1 MRQYIKPTLF
11 ATMLLIA
18 VFAPRS
24 GALGQSN
31 GHFEWAKGFGTS
43 DPTKGKCHI
52 TGSVTD
58 SVGNLYIL
66 GQFRNDSEWG
76 TGWTAERLLPMAP
89 YGPWPNNNNIIIAKI
104 SPEGDMVWKKVIH
117 SNNGTSHDPLDI
129 KKVGDTAFAC
139 LVDILLPSEDNYTY
153 YLDTLIPDRSDYPV
167 SSLYFRNTLRTAF
180 IMFDFEGN
188 VLEQHFLFTTY
199 TDTAGND
206 IVKYYP
212 DDTIPWYSCHRFRSP
227 SFDIDAEG
235 NIYICRAS
243 MDWLND
249 SVNAQNGAIRGI
261 KFWVD
266 NRKVGECI
274 NESKPM
280 FWYPQIMKFSPH
292 FDTMLACRY
301 IVQKNNNIEY
311 ELICTQTKI
320 DKYGNIYFI
329 TKMEQSGSE
338 LKDTIIIDSIKNIFM
353 GHPEKAI
360 RQNFI
365 VQIDSNLTP
374 NWLITLDDSVIATGP
389 PTYLY
394 FHDISFD
401 YDSNLF
407 FLTASTGRAVVGD
420 TIHFYSLLNY
430 RGFQLN
436 LKNDAFFMS
445 FHITDT
451 NPVLHSYGRVPA
463 LNYSHYLTSG
473 DAAAARGNLVS
484 VKNRIFTQVK
494 LIGGV
499 RLPGNVICFTNYYA
513 ASLGLIIFDYQG
525 NIIKGLHFES
535 YSPDSYPGSISLH
548 DSTLYLMGR
557 LYADATFGE
566 IHFSTNG
573 LQYAYIA
580 KYVDTTFMTP
590 YAEPTNNSITT
601 IEDDALLLYPN
612 PVFDR
617 TSIGALDEPITE
629 ISALS
634 MSGVRTAVP
643 VKGNTLNTANLQP
656 GIYILEIVTTGNKY
670 HKKIIKL

>member
-89 YGPWPNNNNIIIAKI
+89 YGPWPNNINTIIAKI
-104 SPEGDMVWKKVIH
+104 SPEGNMVWKKVIH
-117 SNNGTSHDPLDI
+117 SNNGISHYPRDI

-139 LVDILLPSEDNYTY
+139 LVDIFLPSEDNYTY
-153 YLDTLIPDRSDYPV
+153 YLDTLIPDRSDYPI

-266 NRKVGECI
+266 NRMVGECI

-311 ELICTQTKI
+311 DIYEQGIQTKI
-320 DKYGNIYFI
+320 GADNNIYI
-329 TKMEQSGSE
+329 RLSIPQLANLTDLVE
-338 LKDTIIIDSIKNIFM
+338 DTIVIDSTQNIFIF
-353 GHPEKAI
+353 HTNLVTQKD
-360 RQNFI
+360 FV
-365 VQIDSNLTP
+365 VQLNTELTP
-374 NWLITLDDSVIATGP
+374 NWLITLDDSVISEGP
-389 PTYLY
+389 CSGLGFQTVEYY
-394 FHDISFD
+394 NN
-401 YDSNLF
+401 SNLLF
-407 FLTASTGRAVVGD
+407 ISGATSRAAGID
-420 TIHFYSLLNY
+420 TVNFYSILTYQGMPL
-430 RGFQLN
+430 RM
-436 LKNDAFFMS
+436 KNDAFFLAFKLDS
-445 FHITDT
+445 TK
-451 NPVLHSYGRVPA
+451 PELYSYGKAPA
-463 LNYSHYLTSG
+463 IYVGFCCGEMING
-473 DAAAARGNLVS
+473 MVCKD
-484 VKNRIFTQVK
+484 NRIFMQNK
-494 LIGGV
+494 FQGGM
-499 RLPGNVICFTNYYA
+499 RLPGQTITFNSKYDCG
-513 ASLGLIIFDYQG
+513 LGLSIFDFHGKVIGGENYR
-525 NIIKGLHFES
+525 
-535 YSPDSYPGSISLH
+535 SISTDNRSGPVSLH

-557 LYADATFGE
+557 LFVDATFGD

-580 KYVDTTFMTP
+580 KYVDTAFMTP

-656 GIYILEIVTTGNKY
+656 GIYILEIVTTTNKY